1 MVKIW
6 AEFFSLDA
14 AIQMSIKECSNFTEK
29 VHYSFPCSG
38 RALSIDTVCLLL
50 VAVQTC
56 GQQLS
61 RGLAFTQ
68 LRAPARAGRGQTK
81 RRLSVVSDTTHR
93 VIMSSCT
100 VGPPSDEDWRL
111 K

>member
-1 MVKIW
+1 M
-6 AEFFSLDA
+6 
-14 AIQMSIKECSNFTEK
+14 
-29 VHYSFPCSG
+29 
-38 RALSIDTVCLLL
+38 CLLL

-61 RGLAFTQ
+61 RGLAFTE
-68 LRAPARAGRGQTK
+68 LRAPSPGGAGAADKETVV
-81 RRLSVVSDTTHR
+81 SCVSVSDTTHH

-100 VGPPSDEDWRL
+100 VGPPSAAALEEDWRL

>member
-1 MVKIW
+1 MVKLW
-6 AEFFSLDA
+6 AEYFSLDA
-14 AIQMSIKECSNFTEK
+14 AIQMFIKECFNFTEK
-29 VHYSFPCSG
+29 FPAQWPCSLY
-38 RALSIDTVCLLL
+38 AVCLLL

-100 VGPPSDEDWRL
+100 VGPPSDAVLKEDWRL

>member
-1 MVKIW
+1 MVKLW
-6 AEFFSLDA
+6 AEFLSLDA
-14 AIQMSIKECSNFTEK
+14 AIQMSIKECFNFTEK
-29 VHYSFPCSG
+29 LTAQWPCS
-38 RALSIDTVCLLL
+38 LCTVCLLL

-100 VGPPSDEDWRL
+100 VGPPSEEDWRL